1 MRRLVRL
8 FGALGGATL
17 LLGAATLP
25 APSAAPR
32 SPSLDAAADALG
44 MSAPRGARWM
54 VPEAEPIRVHI
65 ARGSKSAGWT
75 PRHQQLARAAFSS
88 WAGTGIPVRF
98 SYVASPE
105 SADVVVR
112 WRPQLQGKVVGLTR
126 RWTTAGIVDRGV
138 ITLALRDRK
147 GRPLSQRMVKGAAIH
162 EVGHLLGLD
171 HTRDRS
177 SVMYPKIGTSRL
189 SERDAGVI
197 RWLYAH

>member
-8 FGALGGATL
+8 LGATGAATF
-17 LLGAATLP
+17 LLGAAAFP
-25 APSAAPR
+25 APRVADGAPA
-32 SPSLDAAADALG
+32 LAVAADALA
-44 MSAPRGARWM
+44 MSAPRGARWAL
-54 VPEAEPIRVHI
+54 PAEQPIRVHI
-65 ARGSKSAGWT
+65 ARGSARAGWT
-75 PRHQQLARAAFSS
+75 PRHQLLARAAFSS

-98 SYVASPE
+98 TYVASPE
-105 SADVVVR
+105 GADVVVR

-126 RWTTAGIVDRGV
+126 RWTTGGIVDRGV
-138 ITLALRDRK
+138 IILALHDRR
-147 GRPLSQRMVKGAAIH
+147 GRPLSGRMIKGAAIH

-177 SVMYPKIGTSRL
+177 SVMYPEIGSPRL